1 MALLGLVHADVEAH
15 SVDPEAH
22 VALAGQN
29 SLTQCLAFI
38 FPAGFESR
46 DRRAADRPLAS
57 GPNDVSIASCMAP
70 VDIPFRHS
78 QGNTSSNTLGV
89 PKVA

>member
-15 SVDPEAH
+15 FVDPEAH
-22 VALAGQN
+22 VALAGQI

-38 FPAGFESR
+38 LPAGFESR

-78 QGNTSSNTLGV
+78 QGNTSSTL
-89 PKVA
+89 